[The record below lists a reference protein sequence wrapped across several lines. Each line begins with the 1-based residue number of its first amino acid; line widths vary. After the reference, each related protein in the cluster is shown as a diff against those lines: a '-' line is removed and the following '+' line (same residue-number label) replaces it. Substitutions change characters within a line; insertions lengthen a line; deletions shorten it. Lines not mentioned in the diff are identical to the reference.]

1 MNLEITSKVKELL
14 KTSRKIVVVGH
25 KNPDGDAIG
34 SCLGIANYLKQK
46 GHQVSVI
53 MPNDF
58 PDFLKWIPEAET
70 ILIHEKKPIKTNRI
84 IYESDLIFTLDF
96 NALDRTGELQESLES
111 TDSDFIMI
119 DHHQDP
125 DDYAIVTY
133 SDVSICS
140 TSQMVYHFIDA
151 LNDLVT
157 INKNMA
163 TQLYVGIMTDTGSFR
178 FPATNS
184 TTHNVIA
191 KLIDR
196 GADNA
201 FIHQSVY
208 DTNTPQRIKLLGT
221 ALNNL
226 TILSEFNTA
235 FITLSRD
242 ELDLHEFKKGDTE
255 GFVNYALSI
264 KGINFGL
271 IFIEGLQ
278 ENFIK
283 ISLRSKGPFSVND
296 FAREHFNGGG
306 HTNAAGGRSDKT
318 LKETITYFISILPA
332 YKESLSYES

>member
-14 KTSRKIVVVGH
+14 KSSRKIVVVGH

-34 SCLGIANYLKQK
+34 SCLGLANFLKQK

-58 PDFLKWIPEAET
+58 PDFLKWIPEADT
-70 ILIHEKKPIKTNRI
+70 ILIHEKDPGRSNNI
-84 IYESDLIFTLDF
+84 INESELIFTLDF
-96 NALDRTGELQESLES
+96 NALDRTGELQDSLENS
-111 TDSDFIMI
+111 KSDFIMI

-125 DDYAIVTY
+125 DSFAIATY

-140 TSQMVYHFIDA
+140 TSQMVYHFIEA
-151 LNDLVT
+151 LDDLDT
-157 INKNMA
+157 INKYIA

-178 FPATNS
+178 FPATDS
-184 TTHNVIA
+184 TTHRVIA
-191 KLIDR
+191 MLIDR

-201 FIHQSVY
+201 YIHQNVY
-208 DTNTPQRIKLLGT
+208 DTNTAQRIKLLGN

-226 TILSEFNTA
+226 TILEEYKTA
-235 FITLSRD
+235 YITLSLD
-242 ELDLHEFKKGDTE
+242 ELSEHDFKKGDTE

-283 ISLRSKGPFSVND
+283 ISLRSKGSFSVND
-296 FAREHFNGGG
+296 FARNYFNGGG
-306 HTNAAGGRSDKT
+306 HINAAGGRSDKS
-318 LKETITYFISILPA
+318 LQETITYFISILPA
-332 YKESLSYES
+332 YKEALSYDS